1 MSNEELIA
9 FLKKNWIGAI
19 CFAVSVAA
27 FGWWYYRSGDV
38 PAKDQDLQQKSVE
51 AQRYALNLNNST
63 QLQDQ
68 FDILVAANKEV
79 AARLVS
85 KDIGKN
91 IQYFYKLENE
101 SGAKLVT
108 DPRQAP
114 AAGPAK
120 GAVKGSYQPVQF
132 TVAVQGDLSQ
142 VLGFLR
148 RLESGAHYGR
158 VLGATCTVPQ
168 ERSLP
173 LSLALSLELLGLP

>member
-9 FLKKNWIGAI
+9 FIKKNPIGIA
-19 CFAVSVAA
+19 CFVLALAL
-27 FGWWYYRSGDV
+27 FGGWYYRSGDV
-38 PAKDQDLQQKSVE
+38 PAKDQELQQKSAE
-51 AQRYALNLNNST
+51 AQRYALNLANAT
-63 QLQDQ
+63 QLQEQYDT
-68 FDILVAANKEV
+68 LLAANKEV

-91 IQYFYKLENE
+91 YQYFYKLENE

-108 DPRQAP
+108 DPRQA
-114 AAGPAK
+114 ASTSSGK
-120 GAVKGSYQPVQF
+120 GAVKSSYQPVQF
-132 TVAVQGDLSQ
+132 SVSVQGSLSQ

-168 ERSLP
+168 DRSLP
-173 LSLALSLELLGLP
+173 LSLVLSLELLGLP